1 MDLFNII
8 NNYIMSGR
16 VLNSSPTYVIDSR
29 NRLSGNTNDF
39 TYIINVKTDHKFDN
53 FCVVQAQIP
62 KSYYLID
69 SSRSDTTFIL
79 QEGLSQA
86 IISIPDGNYNIYS
99 FQPVLTSALNAASP
113 NGYTYSIS
121 YPNGQVAAQTNK
133 YTYSVSG
140 NSGVQPSFVFGPGI
154 TSRGITN
161 LMGFLPD
168 DITYNFSGNMLISN
182 VTLRFQHTFYL
193 QIKSSSARQ
202 PLSQDPDTSVLCTI
216 PVGNTIDSG
225 MIVYDLIELNDAS
238 VELTNPGNN
247 IFDFALY
254 DDNDELINLQGQDWS
269 MRVMLYDY
277 NNVSDMQI
285 NDLHLKYLEEP
296 IKQIYVENHDPNDG
310 ENIISN

>member
-1 MDLFNII
+1 
-8 NNYIMSGR
+8 MSGR
-16 VLNSSPTYVIDSR
+16 VLNNSPTYVIDSR
-29 NRLSGNTNDF
+29 KRSTGTTNEF
-39 TYIINVKTDHKFDN
+39 TYVINVKTDHKFDN

-69 SSRSDTTFIL
+69 STRRDTTFIL
-79 QEGLSQA
+79 QEGVSQA
-86 IISIPDGNYNIYS
+86 VITVPDGDYNVYS
-99 FQPVLTSALNAASP
+99 FQPVLTAALNAGSP

-133 YTYSVSG
+133 YTYSVTG
-140 NSGVQPSFVFGPGI
+140 NSGVQPSFIFGPGDI
-154 TSRGITN
+154 SRSITN
-161 LMGFLPD
+161 LMGFFPD
-168 DITYNFSGNMLISN
+168 VGTYSFAANTLISN
-182 VTLRFQHTFYL
+182 ITVRFQHTFYL

-202 PLSQDPDTSVLCTI
+202 PNSLDSDTSVLCTI
-216 PVGNTIDSG
+216 PVGDTIDYG
-225 MIVYDLIELNDAS
+225 MILYNMIEINDAS
-238 VELTNPGNN
+238 VELTNPGSN

-296 IKQIYVENHDPNDG
+296 AKDVYVREHDPTEGVNQ
-310 ENIISN
+310 SNN